1 MAGRKTNRLMAAVL
15 AVLMA
20 CAMVLAFAPRKALAE
35 DGGSTAPTNVHF
47 EFDGNA
53 DGLVTKAYACW
64 DPVPGVEGH
73 YVMVYLDGQNYSSS
87 IEVPTGSAGDG
98 RLDITDELNLWGG
111 EFTFGVWT
119 YDHGAWGDEAHS
131 APVSLCLLTI
141 ATSMHGDEVTICAKQ
156 GSQFGPL
163 IEAAY
168 LPTLTNEGGAY
179 HHDDIDGNPDT
190 LVAVVP
196 DWVGSYATRQDLL
209 DAACW
214 PAGGTGYTSTI
225 DADLVVSTAWESDFC
240 PSDGNP
246 HAWAETVEKATLTTD
261 GGVYM
266 QCAKCGR
273 KEFVTPLA
281 RVTMFE
287 LSASSFTYDGT
298 AKKPTVQVRNAFGDI
313 LDPATE
319 YTLSYKNNVNAG
331 TATVTVALN
340 GRYYSGTKALT
351 YKITQAGNAAK
362 AAKTTV
368 KKTVKRAKVKKK
380 AQKIALPKVTSTFG
394 TAKWKVSKKDK
405 KKVLSLKS
413 GKVVVKK
420 GAKKG
425 TYTIKLKASV
435 PATANYKGAATKVV
449 TVKVTVK

>member
-1 MAGRKTNRLMAAVL
+1 MAGRKTNRLASAAL
-15 AVLMA
+15 AALMA
-20 CAMVLAFAPRKALAE
+20 CVMALALAPRTAFAG
-35 DGGSTAPTNVHF
+35 DGGIAAPTNVRL
-47 EFDGNA
+47 EFDEDASGWIK
-53 DGLVTKAYACW
+53 KAYACW
-64 DPVPGVEGH
+64 DQVPGADGYH
-73 YVMVYLDGQNYSSS
+73 MTVYWNGMSYSSEKQILAS
-87 IEVPTGSAGDG
+87 DAGRYDVTDIVEDFSGAYSFKVSAYDTETNE
-98 RLDITDELNLWGG
+98 TDAVE
-111 EFTFGVWT
+111 
-119 YDHGAWGDEAHS
+119 S
-131 APVSLCLLTI
+131 ASVDLCCLTV
-141 ATSMHGDEVTICAKQ
+141 ATSMHGDEVTICARK
-156 GSQFGPL
+156 GSQVGPL

-225 DADLVVSTAWESDFC
+225 DSDLALSTAWESDFC

-246 HAWAETVEKATLTTD
+246 HAWTETVEKATLTTD
-261 GGVYM
+261 GGVFM
-266 QCAKCGR
+266 QCGKCGH

-298 AKKPTVQVRNAFGDI
+298 AKKPTVQVQNAFGDI

-331 TATVTVALN
+331 TATVTVTLN